1 LIENR
6 VPQTVPRGGL
16 MSFAQGFAPM
26 LCIAHLQSL
35 RSFRQTPGFSSLP
48 LNTKNDCICS
58 RVIFWCPGGTRTR
71 PAHPADLSTE
81 IGGIS

>member
-1 LIENR
+1 
-6 VPQTVPRGGL
+6 

-58 RVIFWCPGGTRTR
+58 RVIFWCPGGLE
-71 PAHPADLSTE
+71 PALPIQLIYPPKLGAFHKA
-81 IGGIS
+81 